1 MRLPTQ
7 LTVLRI
13 VLAAVFFVLF
23 GLMEPPQVAW
33 ASLVFV
39 VAAVTDWWDGH
50 LARLMKATT
59 PLGAFLDPL
68 ADKLLTGAALVAFAW
83 QGLIPMWMVL
93 IVLARD
99 AYLTVLRTVAES
111 MQMPVATSYIAKVK
125 TFVQMSFIVLVLA
138 AMLFVKS
145 IVTPSILLWPMM
157 TIALLTVASGLH
169 YSYQNWP
176 LIRSL
181 IFRYFLRR
189 PGQETI

>member
-23 GLMEPPQVAW
+23 ALIEPPQVLW
-33 ASLVFV
+33 ASVVFV

-50 LARLMKATT
+50 LARRWKLTT
-59 PLGAFLDPL
+59 SLGAFLDPL

-83 QGLIPMWMVL
+83 QGFIPMWMVI

-111 MQMPVATSYIAKVK
+111 MEVPVATSYIAKVK
-125 TFVQMSFIVLVLA
+125 TFVQMTFIVLVLA

-145 IVTPSILLWPMM
+145 LVTPSIMLWPMM
-157 TIALLTVASGLH
+157 TITFLTVVSGLH
-169 YSYQNWP
+169 YTYQNWP

-181 IFRYFLRR
+181 ISRYFLRR
-189 PGQETI
+189 TGQETI

>member
-1 MRLPTQ
+1 MRLPNQ

-23 GLMEPPQVAW
+23 GLMEPPRTFW
-33 ASLVFV
+33 ASVVFV

-50 LARLMKATT
+50 LARIMKATT

-83 QGLIPMWMVL
+83 QGLIPMWMVI

-111 MQMPVATSYIAKVK
+111 MRAHVPTSYVAKVK
-125 TFVQMSFIVLVLA
+125 TFVQMTFIVMVLA

-145 IVTPSILLWPMM
+145 VVTPGILLWPMM
-157 TIALLTVASGLH
+157 AITLLTIGSGLQ
-169 YSYQNWP
+169 YTYQNWP
-176 LIRSL
+176 LIRS
-181 IFRYFLRR
+181 IFYRYFLRR